1 MSRVNYKSGETY
13 ASVDVV
19 EDRVGYRVV
28 RAVRDVSFFF
38 LVRSCAWMDEQ
49 LEGKGT
55 GEDST
60 KHGVVLPEEETAGTL
75 C

>member
-1 MSRVNYKSGETY
+1 MGRRNTY
-13 ASVDVV
+13 ASVDAV

-28 RAVRDVSFFF
+28 RAVRGVSFF
-38 LVRSCAWMDEQ
+38 LLIRSCAWVDEQ
-49 LEGKGT
+49 LEGEGT

-60 KHGVVLPEEETAGTL
+60 KHGVVLPEEEAAGTV